1 MLSYLPLVIILGGLG
16 IMAYFLTRSG
26 KKSEDKRV
34 AVAEQRGWDYTPY
47 TSAYVLNVPDEDRN
61 IMYKLSGKSE
71 AGIDWEMT
79 ARCWKTI
86 EKSSTLNLEL
96 NASSEFTAG
105 KRFDDHFLIMP
116 HDGIVIP
123 DFILAEIFK
132 RLDFPVDTPRVN
144 AGKLPEELNRKYALY
159 AFSPPKQDWLSSAAE
174 TLNNWWTRF
183 PGKNKAL
190 IMTGGPGGVKV
201 RTEMQIEKE
210 TEMEFFVDSAL
221 ALID

>member
-1 MLSYLPLVIILGGLG
+1 
-16 IMAYFLTRSG
+16 
-26 KKSEDKRV
+26 
-34 AVAEQRGWDYTPY
+34 
-47 TSAYVLNVPDEDRN
+47 
-61 IMYKLSGKSE
+61 
-71 AGIDWEMT
+71 MT

-123 DFILAEIFK
+123 DFFLAEIFK
-132 RLDFPVDTPRVN
+132 RLNFPVDTPRVI
-144 AGKLPEELNRKYALY
+144 AEKLPEELNRKYALY

-174 TLNNWWTRF
+174 ILNNWWTRF
-183 PGKNKAL
+183 PGKTKAL
-190 IMTGGPGGVKV
+190 IMTGGPEGAKV
-201 RTEMQIEKE
+201 RTKMQIEKE
-210 TEMEFFVDSAL
+210 TDMEYFVDTAL